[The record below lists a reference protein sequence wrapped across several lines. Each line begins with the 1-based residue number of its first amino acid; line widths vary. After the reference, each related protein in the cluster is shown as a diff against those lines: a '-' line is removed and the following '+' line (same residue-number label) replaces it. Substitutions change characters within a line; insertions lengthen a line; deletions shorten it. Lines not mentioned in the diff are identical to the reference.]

1 MRSSPGCSTEPKA
14 TVPPVDLLLIRH
26 GLPER
31 IVGADGPADPV
42 LTDEGRRQSE
52 RLAEWLA
59 HEPIDHLISSTL
71 RRARETAMPVG
82 ARLGLDVEVIEGL
95 SEFDKDADSYIP
107 IEELRATRDPRFYAL
122 VEGRWDELGSS
133 VDPAAFAEVVV
144 ATVEGVIER
153 FPSKR
158 VAIVCHGGV
167 INLYLGY
174 VLGVE
179 RALWFEPAYTS
190 ISRVAAS
197 RNGPRS
203 IVSINETAHLEAIR
217 RPR

>member
-1 MRSSPGCSTEPKA
+1 
-14 TVPPVDLLLIRH
+14 VDLLLIRH

-59 HEPIDHLISSTL
+59 HERIDHVLSSTL
-71 RRARETAMPVG
+71 RRAQETAAPL
-82 ARLGLDVEVIEGL
+82 ASRLGLDVELVQGL
-95 SEFDKDADSYIP
+95 SEFDADADSYIP
-107 IEELRATRDPRFYAL
+107 IEELRETRDPRFYAL

-133 VDPAAFAEVVV
+133 VDPTAFADLVVT
-144 ATVEGVIER
+144 TVEGVIER
-153 FPSKR
+153 FPSTR

-167 INLYLGY
+167 INLYLGRI
-174 VLGVE
+174 LGLE

-190 ISRVAAS
+190 VSRVAAS
-197 RNGPRS
+197 RGGPRT
-203 IVSINETAHLEAIR
+203 IVSVNETAHLEATR
-217 RPR
+217 QPR